1 MSITFTMEGL
11 DKLTKRLDK
20 SGKLSPQAMA
30 GPLKLEAELIMTKAK
45 RLTPV
50 DLGTLRSSGHVKKPV
65 VTRKT
70 AKVLLGFG
78 GAASAYALAVH
89 EHPSRHSPSSWRG
102 GVSFTSGGPKYL
114 ERPVKEARKGFGR
127 RVARHLDL
135 F

>member
-11 DKLTKRLDK
+11 DKLTRRLDK
-20 SGKLSPQAMA
+20 SGKLSPHAMA

-45 RLTPV
+45 KLTPV
-50 DLGTLRSSGHVKKPV
+50 DLGTLRASGHVKKPV
-65 VTRKT
+65 ITRKT

-89 EHPSRHSPSSWRG
+89 EHPSRSSPSSWRG

>member
-11 DKLTKRLDK
+11 DQLTRRLDK
-20 SGKLSPQAMA
+20 SGKLSAQAMA
-30 GPLKLEAELIMTKAK
+30 GPLFLEAGLIMTKAIK
-45 RLTPV
+45 LTPV
-50 DLGTLRSSGHVKKPV
+50 DVGTLQTSGKVQRPKITRTTAT
-65 VTRKT
+65 VT
-70 AKVLLGFG
+70 LGFG

-89 EHPSRHSPSSWRG
+89 EHPSKHSPPSWDEG
-102 GVSFTSGGPKYL
+102 ASFTSGGPKYL